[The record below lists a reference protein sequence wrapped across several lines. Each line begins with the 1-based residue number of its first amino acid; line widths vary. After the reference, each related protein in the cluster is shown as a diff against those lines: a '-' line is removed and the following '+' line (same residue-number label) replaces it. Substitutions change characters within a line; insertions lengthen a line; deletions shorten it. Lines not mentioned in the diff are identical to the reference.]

1 MSGAVAAHA
10 SYNGSGTQGLAVTN
24 KINSPDGD
32 VMSVFWNKN
41 DTTRQL
47 LYGSS
52 TIEIASSGTGGS
64 ASFGGSQ
71 VFTVNNDIDCLG
83 DMYVAVTVKVDTSSG
98 RYLDPYFL
106 AKIIN
111 RVEFQVGTQVWQT
124 LENKD
129 ILAINKTELGE
140 GQYQKMAAQANGF
153 LKEGGIPVP
162 YSKQNTPGK
171 IEESGTYTCYL
182 HLPILTK
189 TLGPEL
195 QKFSDQVEDGYLMAA
210 APHQTVKIKLYY
222 AHESE
227 LTTKWKSRTDA
238 GLRDQT
244 SGVFTGLQQSQNAYQ
259 ALSAEILNVESE
271 TSTVYTDPN
280 EDIAVAR
287 VARLTALRDAAQAD
301 IVANGRPVLPPFA
314 SFSELDVKLYAQHMI
329 MCNEERE
336 QMKAQPQGIPKR
348 IKMTQNVQQDLKN
361 GTSTINLDHF
371 SLYASHLIITTSV
384 DVENVELL
392 LNSSS
397 FSGIVP
403 SGMLTSPAASALGL
417 YNNSFYIGPKN
428 YDAYDVK
435 TYIFPLASRAYGG
448 SSVPLNRF
456 DNIRLKVNL
465 CEPII
470 NTALGGPIGVIDVTC
485 VGETSALYQNGAAS
499 LAMY

>member
-24 KINSPDGD
+24 KISANDSD

-52 TIEIASSGTGGS
+52 TIEIPSSGTGGT

-83 DMYVAVTVKVDTSSG
+83 DMYVAVNLKIDTSTG
-98 RYLDPYFL
+98 NYLDPYFL
-106 AKIIN
+106 AKVIN

-129 ILAINKTELGE
+129 ILAISKTELGE
-140 GQYQKMAAQANGF
+140 GQYDRMAAQANGF
-153 LKEGGIPVP
+153 LKEGGIPVS
-162 YSKQNTPGK
+162 YSDQNTPGK

-195 QKFSDQVEDGYLMAA
+195 QKFSEQTEDGYLMAA

-222 AHESE
+222 ANVSE
-227 LTTKWKSRTDA
+227 LSTKWKARTDA
-238 GLRDQT
+238 GLRNQPEMLALANAVLAQYT
-244 SGVFTGLQQSQNAYQ
+244 SENTTAQ
-259 ALSAEILNVESE
+259 ALASNPVNDALKVRTAEKLA
-271 TSTVYTDPN
+271 YTQAI
-280 EDIAVAR
+280 IAAGGKPAVP
-287 VARLTALRDAAQAD
+287 TA
-301 IVANGRPVLPPFA
+301 PT
-314 SFSELDVKLYAQHMI
+314 FSELDVKLYAQHMI

-336 QMKAQPQGIPKR
+336 QMKAQPQGLPKR
-348 IKMTQNVQQDLKN
+348 LKMSQNVQQDLKN
-361 GTSTINLDHF
+361 GTTTVNLDHF
-371 SLYASHLIITTSV
+371 SLYTSHLIITTSI
-384 DVENVELL
+384 DLESVELL

-397 FSGIVP
+397 FSGVLP
-403 SGMLTSPAASALGL
+403 AGMMTSPSTSCLGL
-417 YNNSFYIGPKN
+417 YNNTFSIGPKN
-428 YDAYDVK
+428 YDSYDVK
-435 TYIFPLASRAYGG
+435 TYVFPIASRAYGG

-456 DNIRLKVNL
+456 DNIRLKVTPCNVI
-465 CEPII
+465 P
-470 NTALGGPIGVIDVTC
+470 ADAMSGPAAVIDVTC
-485 VGETSALYQNGAAS
+485 VGETTALYKDGAAS

>member
-10 SYNGSGTQGLAVTN
+10 SYNGSRTQGLAVTN
-24 KINSPDGD
+24 KINTADGE

-71 VFTVNNDIDCLG
+71 VFTINNDIDCLG
-83 DMYVAVTVKVDTSSG
+83 DIYVALNVKVDTSTG

-140 GQYQKMAAQANGF
+140 GQYERMAAQANGF

-162 YSKQNTPGK
+162 YSRQNTPGK
-171 IEESGTYTCYL
+171 IEETGVYTCYL

-195 QKFSDQVEDGYLMAA
+195 QKFSDHVEDGYLMAA

-222 AHESE
+222 AHATE
-227 LTTKWKSRTDA
+227 LTSKWKARTDA
-238 GLRDQT
+238 GLRDRPEALAEAT
-244 SGVFTGLQQSQNAYQ
+244 KWAAGYAAALQAVQGSFSAADPPAVQ
-259 ALSAEILNVESE
+259 AKGNAEIKYLTDLNTMHQDVI
-271 TSTVYTDPN
+271 TR
-280 EDIAVAR
+280 A
-287 VARLTALRDAAQAD
+287 
-301 IVANGRPVLPPFA
+301 GRPVVPSFA
-314 SFSELDVKLYAQHMI
+314 TFSELDVKLYAQHMI

-336 QMKAQPQGIPKR
+336 QMKAQPEGIPKR
-348 IKMTQNVQQDLKN
+348 LKMTQNVQQDLKN

-371 SLYASHLIITTSV
+371 SLYTSHLIITTSV
-384 DVENVELL
+384 DIESVELL

-397 FSGIVP
+397 FSGVIP
-403 SGMLTSPAASALGL
+403 TGMLTSPSTSALGL
-417 YNNSFYIGPKN
+417 YNNNFYIGPKN
-428 YDAYDVK
+428 YDSYDVK
-435 TYIFPLASRAYGG
+435 TYVFPLASRAYGG

-456 DNIRLKVNL
+456 DNIRLKVTPCNVID
-465 CEPII
+465 PAAI
-470 NTALGGPIGVIDVTC
+470 GGPIGVIDVTC
-485 VGETSALYQNGAAS
+485 CGETTALYKAGAAS

>member
-24 KINSPDGD
+24 KINPPEGE

-71 VFTVNNDIDCLG
+71 VFTINNDIDCLG
-83 DMYVAVTVKVDTSSG
+83 DVYASISLKVDTSAG
-98 RYLDPYFL
+98 RYVDPYFL
-106 AKIIN
+106 AKVIN

-129 ILAINKTELGE
+129 ILAMSKTELGE
-140 GQYQKMAAQANGF
+140 GQYERMATQANGF

-162 YSKQNTPGK
+162 YTKQNTPGK
-171 IEESGTYTCYL
+171 VEETGTYTCYL

-210 APHQTVKIKLYY
+210 APHQTVKIKVYY
-222 AHESE
+222 AHATD
-227 LTTKWKSRTDA
+227 LTGKWKARTD
-238 GLRDQT
+238 GELR
-244 SGVFTGLQQSQNAYQ
+244 TG
-259 ALSAEILNVESE
+259 
-271 TSTVYTDPN
+271 
-280 EDIAVAR
+280 AV
-287 VARLTALRDAAQAD
+287 
-301 IVANGRPVLPPFA
+301 PPLA
-314 SFSELDVKLYAQHMI
+314 TFSELDVKLFAQHMI

-336 QMKAQPQGIPKR
+336 QMKAQPEGIPKR
-348 IKMTQNVQQDLKN
+348 LKMTQNVQQDLKN
-361 GTSTINLDHF
+361 GTTTVNLDHF
-371 SLYASHLIITTSV
+371 SLYASHLIITTSI
-384 DVENVELL
+384 DIQSVELL

-397 FSGIVP
+397 FSGVLP
-403 SGMLTSPAASALGL
+403 SGMMTGPATSCLGL
-417 YNNSFYIGPKN
+417 YNNSFSIGPKN
-428 YDAYDVK
+428 YDHYDVK
-435 TYIFPLASRAYGG
+435 TYVFPLASRAYGG

-456 DNIRLKVNL
+456 DNIRLKVTP
-465 CEPII
+465 CETIVAA
-470 NTALGGPIGVIDVTC
+470 ALGGPLAVVDVTC
-485 VGETSALYQNGAAS
+485 CGETTALYKAGAAS

>member
-24 KINSPDGD
+24 KITANDSD

-52 TIEIASSGTGGS
+52 TIEIASSGTGGT

-83 DMYVAVTVKVDTSSG
+83 DMYVAVSVKIDTTTG
-98 RYLDPYFL
+98 NYLDPYFL

-129 ILAINKTELGE
+129 ILAISKTELGE
-140 GQYQKMAAQANGF
+140 GQYERMAAQANGF
-153 LKEGGIPVP
+153 LKEGGIPVS
-162 YSKQNTPGK
+162 YSDQNTPGK

-222 AHESE
+222 ANVSE
-227 LTTKWKSRTDA
+227 LSTKWKARTDA
-238 GLRDQT
+238 GLRNQPELLADAQA
-244 SGVFTGLQQSQNAYQ
+244 GLQSAKDFVDYSALTQTNTPTAANAASLVRATEQRDYVQ
-259 ALSAEILNVESE
+259 AIV
-271 TSTVYTDPN
+271 D
-280 EDIAVAR
+280 AVGKPA
-287 VARLTALRDAAQAD
+287 VPTA
-301 IVANGRPVLPPFA
+301 PT
-314 SFSELDVKLYAQHMI
+314 FSELDVKLYGQHMI

-336 QMKAQPQGIPKR
+336 QMKAQPQGLPKR
-348 IKMTQNVQQDLKN
+348 LKMSQNVQQDLKN
-361 GTSTINLDHF
+361 GTTTVNLDHF
-371 SLYASHLIITTSV
+371 SLYASHLIITTSI
-384 DVENVELL
+384 DLENVELL

-397 FSGIVP
+397 FSGVLP
-403 SGMLTSPAASALGL
+403 TGMLTSPSTSCLGL
-417 YNNSFYIGPKN
+417 YNNTFSIGPKN
-428 YDAYDVK
+428 YDSYDVK
-435 TYIFPLASRAYGG
+435 TYVFPLASRAYGG

-456 DNIRLKVNL
+456 DNIRLKVMPCNVI
-465 CEPII
+465 PADAIS
-470 NTALGGPIGVIDVTC
+470 GPAAVIDVTC
-485 VGETSALYQNGAAS
+485 VGETTALYKDGAAS

>member
-24 KINSPDGD
+24 KINPPEGD

-52 TIEIASSGTGGS
+52 TIEIASSGTGGT

-71 VFTVNNDIDCLG
+71 VFTINNDIDALG
-83 DMYVAVTVKVDTSSG
+83 DIYVQVGLKVNTAG
-98 RYLDPYFL
+98 NRGLIDPYFL
-106 AKIIN
+106 AKVIN

-129 ILAINKTELGE
+129 LIALCRTELGE
-140 GQYQKMAAQANGF
+140 GAYDRMAYQANGF
-153 LKEGGIPVP
+153 LKENGILVD
-162 YSKQNTPGK
+162 YSVQNQPG
-171 IEESGTYTCYL
+171 IIAETGTYTAYL

-195 QKFSDQVEDGYLMAA
+195 QKFSDHSEEGYLMAA

-222 AHESE
+222 APKTALFE
-227 LTTKWKSRTDA
+227 TW
-238 GLRDQT
+238 T
-244 SGVFTGLQQSQNAYQ
+244 SAIQGGVSTGL
-259 ALSAEILNVESE
+259 LTDSAG
-271 TSTVYTDPN
+271 T
-280 EDIAVAR
+280 IAVA
-287 VARLTALRDAAQAD
+287 D
-301 IVANGRPVLPPFA
+301 FA
-314 SFSELDVKLYAQHMI
+314 SVDELDVKLYGQHMI

-336 QMKAQPQGIPKR
+336 QMKAQPEGIPKR
-348 IKMTQNVQQDLKN
+348 LKMTQNVQDNLRGQ
-361 GTSTINLDHF
+361 TTTVMLDHF
-371 SLYASHLIITTSV
+371 SLYTSHLIITTPAPLVS
-384 DVENVELL
+384 VELL

-397 FSGIVP
+397 FSGVLP
-403 SGMLTSPAASALGL
+403 AQLLKAASAEILGL
-417 YNNSFYIGPKN
+417 YNNEFSIGPTS
-428 YDAYDVK
+428 YDLLDSH

-456 DNIRLKVNL
+456 DNIRLRITQAYNAA
-465 CEPII
+465 
-470 NTALGGPIGVIDVTC
+470 TATSMTGTSNQTVDVTA
-485 VGETSALYQNGAAS
+485 VGETTALYKAGAAS

>member
-24 KINSPDGD
+24 KLNPPEGD

-52 TIEIASSGTGGS
+52 TIEIASSGTGGT

-71 VFTVNNDIDCLG
+71 VFTINNDIDALG
-83 DMYVAVTVKVDTSSG
+83 DIYVHVGLKVNTAG
-98 RYLDPYFL
+98 NKGLIDPYFL
-106 AKIIN
+106 AKVIN

-129 ILAINKTELGE
+129 LLALCRTELGE
-140 GQYQKMAAQANGF
+140 GAYDKMASQANGF
-153 LKEGGIPVP
+153 LKESGTPVD
-162 YSKQNTPGK
+162 YARQNQPGV
-171 IEESGTYTCYL
+171 ISETGTYTAYL

-195 QKFSDQVEDGYLMAA
+195 QKFSDQSEEGYLMAA

-222 AHESE
+222 APKSALFETWTSAIQAQN
-227 LTTKWKSRTDA
+227 LTVSP
-238 GLRDQT
+238 GLSSYYNQ
-244 SGVFTGLQQSQNAYQ
+244 SGKINITTN
-259 ALSAEILNVESE
+259 
-271 TSTVYTDPN
+271 D
-280 EDIAVAR
+280 
-287 VARLTALRDAAQAD
+287 
-301 IVANGRPVLPPFA
+301 FA
-314 SFSELDVKLYAQHMI
+314 TIDELDVKLYGQHMI

-336 QMKAQPQGIPKR
+336 QMKAQPEGIPKR
-348 IKMTQNVQQDLKN
+348 LKMTQNVQDTLR
-361 GTSTINLDHF
+361 GTTTTVMLDHF
-371 SLYASHLIITTSV
+371 SLYTSHLIITTPAPLSS
-384 DVENVELL
+384 VELL

-397 FSGIVP
+397 FSGVLP
-403 SGMLTSPAASALGL
+403 AQLLKAASAEILGL
-417 YNNSFYIGPKN
+417 YNNEFSIGPTS
-428 YDAYDVK
+428 YDNVESH

-456 DNIRLKVNL
+456 DNIRLRLTQSYNAVTSTGL
-465 CEPII
+465 SG
-470 NTALGGPIGVIDVTC
+470 TANQIVDVTA
-485 VGETSALYQNGAAS
+485 VGETTALYKAGAAS

>member
-24 KINSPDGD
+24 KINPPEGE

-52 TIEIASSGTGGS
+52 TIEIASSGTGGT

-71 VFTVNNDIDCLG
+71 VFTINNDIDALG
-83 DMYVAVTVKVDTSSG
+83 DIYVQVGLKVSTAG
-98 RYLDPYFL
+98 NKGLIDPYFL

-129 ILAINKTELGE
+129 LLALCRTELGE
-140 GQYQKMAAQANGF
+140 GAYDKMAAQANGF
-153 LKEGGIPVP
+153 LKEGGVPVD
-162 YSKQNTPGK
+162 YKVQNQPG
-171 IEESGTYTCYL
+171 IIAETGTYTAYL

-195 QKFSDQVEDGYLMAA
+195 QKFSDQSEEGYLMAA

-222 AHESE
+222 AP
-227 LTTKWKSRTDA
+227 KSALFETWTSA
-238 GLRDQT
+238 IQAQGTNLGLATYSAQSGPQPIT
-244 SGVFTGLQQSQNAYQ
+244 SSLFA
-259 ALSAEILNVESE
+259 
-271 TSTVYTDPN
+271 TVD
-280 EDIAVAR
+280 
-287 VARLTALRDAAQAD
+287 
-301 IVANGRPVLPPFA
+301 
-314 SFSELDVKLYAQHMI
+314 ELDVKLYGQHMI

-336 QMKAQPQGIPKR
+336 QMKAQPEGIPKR
-348 IKMTQNVQQDLKN
+348 LKMTQNVQDTLR
-361 GTSTINLDHF
+361 GTTTTVMLDHF
-371 SLYASHLIITTSV
+371 SLYTSHLIITTPAPLAS
-384 DVENVELL
+384 VELL

-397 FSGIVP
+397 FSGVLP
-403 SGMLTSPAASALGL
+403 AQLLKAASAEILGL
-417 YNNSFYIGPKN
+417 YNNEFSIGPTSF
-428 YDAYDVK
+428 DHVESH

-456 DNIRLKVNL
+456 DNIRLRL
-465 CEPII
+465 TQAY
-470 NTALGGPIGVIDVTC
+470 TASNSNAMSGTANQIVDVTA
-485 VGETSALYQNGAAS
+485 VGETTALYKAGAAS

>member
-24 KINSPDGD
+24 KITSPDGD

-83 DMYVAVTVKVDTSSG
+83 DIYVALSVKVDTSTG

-140 GQYQKMAAQANGF
+140 GQYERMASQANGF

-222 AHESE
+222 AHESD
-227 LTTKWKSRTDA
+227 LTSKWKARTDA
-238 GLRDQT
+238 GLRDQPDL
-244 SGVFTGLQQSQNAYQ
+244 V
-259 ALSAEILNVESE
+259 
-271 TSTVYTDPN
+271 
-280 EDIAVAR
+280 DIANSAI
-287 VARLTALRDAAQAD
+287 TAGTLQTAISTFTAAGGASDLASAAVLQVKLDHYNQLIAS
-301 IVANGRPVLPPFA
+301 NGRPVVPPSA
-314 SFSELDVKLYAQHMI
+314 TFSELDVKLYAQHMI

-371 SLYASHLIITTSV
+371 SLYASHLIITTSI
-384 DVENVELL
+384 DIENVELL

-397 FSGIVP
+397 FSGVIP
-403 SGMLTSPAASALGL
+403 TGMLTSPSTSALGL
-417 YNNSFYIGPKN
+417 YNNSFCIGPKN
-428 YDAYDVK
+428 YDSYDVK
-435 TYIFPLASRAYGG
+435 TYVFPLASRAYGG

-456 DNIRLKVNL
+456 DNIRLKVTPCNVI
-465 CEPII
+465 PS
-470 NTALGGPIGVIDVTC
+470 TALGGPIGVIDVTC
-485 VGETSALYQNGAAS
+485 VGETTALYKAGAAS

>member
-24 KINSPDGD
+24 KINSSDGD

-71 VFTVNNDIDCLG
+71 VFTINNDIDCLG
-83 DMYVAVTVKVDTSSG
+83 DVYVAVNVKVDTSTG

-140 GQYQKMAAQANGF
+140 GQYERMAAQANGF

-171 IEESGTYTCYL
+171 IEESGVYTCYL

-222 AHESE
+222 AHATE
-227 LTTKWKSRTDA
+227 LTSKWKARTDA
-238 GLRDQT
+238 GLRDQPQ
-244 SGVFTGLQQSQNAYQ
+244 GLVNAAADKITRTAERAALTTIIAGQ
-259 ALSAEILNVESE
+259 AGGAATETQTAQLVKIDEI
-271 TSTVYTDPN
+271 
-280 EDIAVAR
+280 IAII
-287 VARLTALRDAAQAD
+287 DQIIAAD
-301 IVANGRPVLPPFA
+301 GRPTVPPVA

-336 QMKAQPQGIPKR
+336 QMKAQPAGIPKR
-348 IKMTQNVQQDLKN
+348 LKMTQNVQQDLKN

-371 SLYASHLIITTSV
+371 SLYASHLIITTSI
-384 DVENVELL
+384 DIENVELL

-397 FSGIVP
+397 FSGVIP
-403 SGMLTSPAASALGL
+403 TGMLTSPSTSALGL
-417 YNNSFYIGPKN
+417 YNNNFCIGPKN
-428 YDAYDVK
+428 YDSYDVK
-435 TYIFPLASRAYGG
+435 TYVFPLASRAYGG

-456 DNIRLKVNL
+456 DNIRLKVTPCNVL
-465 CEPII
+465 NAAAI
-470 NTALGGPIGVIDVTC
+470 GGPIGVIDVTC
-485 VGETSALYQNGAAS
+485 CGETTALYKAGAAS

>member
-32 VMSVFWNKN
+32 VISVFWNKN

-83 DMYVAVTVKVDTSSG
+83 DIYVALSVNVDTSTG

-140 GQYQKMAAQANGF
+140 GQYERMASQANGF

-222 AHESE
+222 AHESD
-227 LTTKWKSRTDA
+227 LTSKWKARTDA
-238 GLRDQT
+238 GLRDQLDLLDIANADAASP
-244 SGVFTGLQQSQNAYQ
+244 SGVAAVIAALGTDIDEVAQKQILQDKLDQYNQ
-259 ALSAEILNVESE
+259 I
-271 TSTVYTDPN
+271 
-280 EDIAVAR
+280 IAN
-287 VARLTALRDAAQAD
+287 
-301 IVANGRPVLPPFA
+301 NGRPPLPPRA

-336 QMKAQPQGIPKR
+336 QMKAQPQGI
-348 IKMTQNVQQDLKN
+348 QQDLKN

-371 SLYASHLIITTSV
+371 SLYASHLIITTSL
-384 DVENVELL
+384 DIENVELL

-397 FSGIVP
+397 FSGVIP
-403 SGMLTSPAASALGL
+403 TGMLTSPSTSALGL
-417 YNNSFYIGPKN
+417 YNNSFCIGPKN
-428 YDAYDVK
+428 YDSYDVK
-435 TYIFPLASRAYGG
+435 TYVFPLASRAYGG

-456 DNIRLKVNL
+456 DNIRLKVTPCNVI
-465 CEPII
+465 PS
-470 NTALGGPIGVIDVTC
+470 TALGGPIGVIDVTC
-485 VGETSALYQNGAAS
+485 VGETTALYKAGAAS